1 MEERFQREL
10 RDLAGDVIAYLK
22 TGFREMKAPSESPSE
37 DAPSEEENTA
47 PGTSPESRARTRPLG
62 REQALERLERE
73 VGGCTRCRLHLRR
86 RCAVPGEGSCNA
98 DILLVGEGPGEQ
110 EDAQGRP
117 FVGRAG
123 ELLTKMLSA
132 IQLSRNEVYIT
143 NIVKCR
149 PPSNR
154 NPLPDEV
161 AACYPFLKRQIEI
174 IDPRIILCLGSPA
187 ARTLLDTEAGV
198 TKLRGEF
205 HHYQNIPVLPTYH
218 PAAVLRFPEKYKRP
232 VWNDLKLLRDYYRE
246 IST

>member
-1 MEERFQREL
+1 M
-10 RDLAGDVIAYLK
+10 
-22 TGFREMKAPSESPSE
+22 
-37 DAPSEEENTA
+37 
-47 PGTSPESRARTRPLG
+47 
-62 REQALERLERE
+62 
-73 VGGCTRCRLHLRR
+73 
-86 RCAVPGEGSCNA
+86 
-98 DILLVGEGPGEQ
+98 
-110 EDAQGRP
+110 
-117 FVGRAG
+117 
-123 ELLTKMLSA
+123 TKMLSA

-198 TKLRGEF
+198 TRLRGEF